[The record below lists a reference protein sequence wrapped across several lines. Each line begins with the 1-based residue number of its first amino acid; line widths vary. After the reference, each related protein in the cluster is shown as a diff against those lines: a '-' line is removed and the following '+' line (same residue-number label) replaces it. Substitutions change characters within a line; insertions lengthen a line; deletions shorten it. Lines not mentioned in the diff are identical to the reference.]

1 MTPATAWR
9 TGIEYSRTGVRRC
22 QMQRQLFG
30 FMTVLFCMPLVL
42 ALALSVGFP
51 QASWVGPVTFVLSTI
66 TIIGGGL
73 SLMVAVEASVRG
85 EKIGLPTILRR
96 AVGYLPRYVLTNAHT
111 TVFYWSIML
120 PAIYLA
126 GHLTAGRPVGLVVVA
141 WALVVVVGVVVHL
154 HTLFAPYMAVHS
166 DLHPTRAAIEGF
178 RLARSQFALSAATF
192 VSATAG
198 IGVPLLVAIG
208 ALWIYATREGPAT
221 AQLFDVALPYLMAA
235 LVQLVRPVMVA
246 SLHAMY
252 EDFRP
257 NAA

>member
-1 MTPATAWR
+1 MTTTALR
-9 TGIEYSRTGVRRC
+9 TGLAYSRVGIQRC
-22 QMQRQLFG
+22 RTQSQLIG
-30 FMTVLFCMPLVL
+30 FLTVMFCLPIVL

-51 QASWVGPVTFVLSTI
+51 AATWLGPVTFVLST
-66 TIIGGGL
+66 TTVIGGGL
-73 SLMVAVEASVRG
+73 TLMVAVDASVRG
-85 EKIGLPTILRR
+85 ETIGMGTILRR
-96 AVGYLPRYVLTNAHT
+96 ALGYLPRYVLTNVHT
-111 TVFYWSIML
+111 TIFYWSILL

-126 GHLTAGRPVGLVVVA
+126 GQVTIGRPVGVVVVV
-141 WALVVVVGVVVHL
+141 WALVVAIGTVVHL

-178 RLARSQFALSAATF
+178 RLARNQFALSAATF

-198 IGVPLLVAIG
+198 IGVPLLIAIG
-208 ALWIYATREGPAT
+208 ALWMYATREGPGTVA
-221 AQLFDVALPYLMAA
+221 LFDTALPFLIAG

-257 NAA
+257 AR